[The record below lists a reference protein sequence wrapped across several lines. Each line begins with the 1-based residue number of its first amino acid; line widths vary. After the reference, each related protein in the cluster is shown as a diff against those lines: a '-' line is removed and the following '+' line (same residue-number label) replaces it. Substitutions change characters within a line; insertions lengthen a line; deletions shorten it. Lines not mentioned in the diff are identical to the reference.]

1 MLKRIERR
9 RTATDAPLVRT
20 GLQPGERGN
29 RQRRHSPG
37 IGGRAVELPIAK
49 LRQAHITGQIAL
61 GNCVPAG
68 EIRPLQPIAQLHML
82 FNLVLGAVAKALHG
96 VPADAALHDV
106 AVQVVL
112 ETQVLVDGEPV
123 GGHLFAFVAGA
134 AAAEVSTTV
143 GVEQVACGV
152 EREGFQVPARGRRS
166 AGSIF
171 LGGEDAAQGVV
182 TVLAV
187 AAQAV
192 ARGDEVA
199 CGVVLVQAGDAL
211 AGGQGS
217 VPVPEGLG

>member
-1 MLKRIERR
+1 VLV
-9 RTATDAPLVRT
+9 DAPAQRVVAVTRGLDGGGWFWLRVRS
-20 GLQPGERGN
+20 GDLRFGPVVVARDRGFE
-29 RQRRHSPG
+29 H
-37 IGGRAVELPIAK
+37 
-49 LRQAHITGQIAL
+49 
-61 GNCVPAG
+61 
-68 EIRPLQPIAQLHML
+68 
-82 FNLVLGAVAKALHG
+82 LVLGAVAKALHG

-112 ETQVLVDGEPV
+112 EAQVLVDGEPV

-152 EREGFQVPARGRRS
+152 ECEGFQVPARGGRS

-182 TVLAV
+182 TVLTV